1 MDTNE
6 LKTVCNECFNKVFDS
21 MHDKILQDAKDF
33 FDKYGDDKLSK
44 YATEFYTQI
53 IVTSF
58 KASCDY
64 TDEVLSALL
73 NSLNKVD

>member
-1 MDTNE
+1 MQ
-6 LKTVCNECFNKVFDS
+6 KT
-21 MHDKILQDAKDF
+21 F